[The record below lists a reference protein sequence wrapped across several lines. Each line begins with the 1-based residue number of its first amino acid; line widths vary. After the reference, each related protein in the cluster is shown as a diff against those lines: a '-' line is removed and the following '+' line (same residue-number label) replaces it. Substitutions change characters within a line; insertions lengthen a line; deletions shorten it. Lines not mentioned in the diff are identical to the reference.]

1 MKVDPRLLRRRQEVA
16 EQRALSRVR
25 RALVILMALTG
36 VGGVAWFLT
45 SPYMSVHSVVVDGA
59 DNAAVDEIL
68 ARHQVVEGR
77 PLVAIRVS
85 SVEQGLAADP
95 WIESAYVKLVFP
107 TQVEVYVQERVA
119 VAWIWLEGRWG
130 LLADDGVLIHYAD
143 SPMPIRSL
151 IRIPIDDPGLGGKLG
166 DENIF
171 IFGALRFLDALPDDL
186 ARRSIVQ
193 VIDGELWVSVG
204 FRAVRLG
211 LPVEMDSKAESLL
224 AVIDSAPDGVI
235 DVTAPGRP
243 AIRTWDAVGSGVR
256 NRIDL

>member
-1 MKVDPRLLRRRQEVA
+1 MKVDPRLLLRRQEVA
-16 EQRALSRVR
+16 EQRARSQVR
-25 RALVILMALTG
+25 RALVILMAL
-36 VGGVAWFLT
+36 VGVAWFLT

-59 DNAAVDEIL
+59 TNAEVDEIL

-77 PLVAIRVS
+77 PLVAIRVG
-85 SVEQGLAADP
+85 SVEEGLAADP

-119 VAWIWLEGRWG
+119 VAWVWLDGRWG
-130 LLADDGVLIHYAD
+130 LLADDGVLIQYAD
-143 SPMPIRSL
+143 SPTPIRPL
-151 IRIPIDDPGLGGKLG
+151 IRIPIDDPGIGVRM
-166 DENIF
+166 ENES

-193 VIDGELWVSVG
+193 VIDAELWVSVG
-204 FRAVRLG
+204 FRVVRLG
-211 LPVEMDSKAESLL
+211 LPVEMDYKAAALV

-243 AIRTWDAVGSGVR
+243 AIRAWDTIGSAVR